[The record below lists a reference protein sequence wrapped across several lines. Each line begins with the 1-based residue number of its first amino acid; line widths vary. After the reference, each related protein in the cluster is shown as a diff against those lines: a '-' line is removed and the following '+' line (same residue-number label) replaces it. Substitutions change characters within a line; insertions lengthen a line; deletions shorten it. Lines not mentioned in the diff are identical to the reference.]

1 MDQEH
6 REHASAAAETTRK
19 DQRKPHVVS
28 PQFSLPSLHPADPS
42 SQHVEKRDS
51 FSTEH
56 SSQLSAQRRKK
67 GGKRRQRVPEMRQ
80 VTAVE
85 CGAAC
90 LAMIL
95 HYYGRASSLSEVQAS
110 CGAGRDG
117 LTALELVKAA
127 HAYGLRVRAVSVKL
141 EDLRYVPFPAIVHW
155 QFNHFVILERW
166 FEPRGGPA

>member
-6 REHASAAAETTRK
+6 REHASAAAETTRQ

-42 SQHVEKRDS
+42 SQQTRSMKWER
-51 FSTEH
+51 FTATYPP
-56 SSQLSAQRRKK
+56 SQAPVASQDALPVQRRKK
-67 GGKRRQRVPEMRQ
+67 GGKRRRRVPEMRQ

-95 HYYGRASSLSEVQAS
+95 HDYGRASSLSEVQAS

-127 HAYGLRVRAVSVKL
+127 RAYGLRVRAVSVKL

-155 QFNHFVILERW
+155 QFNHFVIL
-166 FEPRGGPA
+166 